1 VAYLASAPTVRDGR
15 RKGKAIRLTDVG
27 GAGDQGI
34 GLRAATNGLTAVW
47 RSAERFKNLSE
58 EDVMGLFDN
67 ALQGAVP
74 GGNLAAPI
82 AVAAGALLLGKF
94 LSGGSSPAVQGGASA
109 PAAPTTPQS
118 GGLFSG
124 LNDLVQKFQ
133 DAGHGDVI
141 NSWVGS
147 GPNQPVQPTQIGAAL
162 GQQTISDLARKAG
175 LNEQDLLN
183 QLAQTLPGL
192 IDKLSPNGRLPTQ
205 AELAAQGH

>member
-1 VAYLASAPTVRDGR
+1 
-15 RKGKAIRLTDVG
+15 
-27 GAGDQGI
+27 
-34 GLRAATNGLTAVW
+34 
-47 RSAERFKNLSE
+47 
-58 EDVMGLFDN
+58 MGLFDN

-82 AVAAGALLLGKF
+82 AVAAGALLLGKY
-94 LSGGSSPAVQGGASA
+94 LSSGGASPSVQGGASV

-118 GGLFSG
+118 GGLLGG
-124 LNDLVQKFQ
+124 LSDLVQKFQ
-133 DAGHGDVI
+133 AAGHGDVV

-147 GPNQPVQPTQIGAAL
+147 GPNQPVRPTQVGAAL

-192 IDKLSPNGRLPTQ
+192 IDKLSPNGRLPTA